1 MTESQS
7 TVDPRQV
14 ALAPHLIC
22 ADAAAAIEFYKQAF
36 GAEELMR
43 LPDPDPNGEGK
54 LMHACVAI
62 NGAAV
67 MLMDESEVWGTKG
80 PKQLGGSPVT
90 LNLGVD
96 DADAWAERAVAAGAE
111 LVMPVQEQFWG
122 DRYGVVVDPF
132 GHSWAL
138 ITPVRE
144 MSVEEINEAAG
155 LAPAG

>member
-1 MTESQS
+1 MSENQ
-7 TVDPRQV
+7 PALEAQHV
-14 ALAPHLIC
+14 ALAPHLVC
-22 ADAAAAIEFYKQAF
+22 DDASAAIEFYKKAF

-43 LPDPDPNGEGK
+43 LPDPRDEGK

-62 NGAAV
+62 NGAPV
-67 MLMDESEVWGTKG
+67 MLVDEFEDWGTKG

-90 LNLGVD
+90 INLGVD
-96 DADAWAERAVAAGAE
+96 DADSWAERAVAAGAE
-111 LVMPVQEQFWG
+111 LVMPVADQFWG

-144 MSVEEINEAAG
+144 MSPAEINEAAG
-155 LAPAG
+155 ITPVG

>member
-1 MTESQS
+1 MPENKPA
-7 TVDPRQV
+7 VDPQQA
-14 ALAPHLIC
+14 ALAPHLVC
-22 ADAAAAIEFYKQAF
+22 DDAAAAIEFYKQAF

-43 LPDPDPNGEGK
+43 LPDPDPASNGK

-62 NGAAV
+62 NGAPV
-67 MLMDESEVWGTKG
+67 MLMDEFEAWGTKG

-96 DADAWAERAVAAGAE
+96 DADAWAERAVSAGAE
-111 LVMPVQEQFWG
+111 LVMPVADQFWG

-138 ITPVRE
+138 ITPIRQ
-144 MSVEEINEAAG
+144 MTPEEINEAAG
-155 LAPAG
+155 FAPSA